1 MTHIRSLPLDDTDCG
16 WFHISPPRPPRPAHQ
31 GRSRA
36 PWVVVGAGLTGL
48 ATARQL
54 ARHFPNDEIILV
66 EAQIVGYGPSGRNSG
81 FAIDIPHDLGSS
93 DYIGDPKAAKTIL
106 NTNRRA
112 QAELIRLAKT
122 HKIDCQI
129 AHVGKYQLAVE
140 PHGVQVL
147 KAYKQ
152 GLAKINEECIELSKD
167 ELPEHIGIDYYNH
180 GLFMPTTVLLQP
192 ATLVKGLA
200 DSLPSNVTLYE
211 NTAITELSPGKPITL
226 KHENGEIITDRLIL
240 TNNAFATQF
249 GFLKDR
255 ILPIF
260 TYASLTRPLS
270 EDEQAALG
278 GKPEWGIIPA
288 DPFGTTLRRT
298 RDQRLLIRNGF
309 SFNPNGAIDH
319 SYLKKVKE
327 QHRLA
332 YERRFPMLK
341 HIPFEYTW
349 GGAMGMTR
357 NHSSFFG
364 QLTQN
369 VYAAVACNGLGI
381 TRGTGLGMNLA
392 DWLSGID
399 NEEIRFLLANK
410 GPNWNPPEPF
420 LSWGVNRSLRSGEKK
435 SGLEI

>member
-1 MTHIRSLPLDDTDCG
+1 MSHIRSLPLDDTDCG
-16 WFHISPPRPPRPAHQ
+16 WFHISPPRKARPAHQ
-31 GRSRA
+31 GRSRV

-54 ARHFPNDEIILV
+54 ATHFPSDEIILV
-66 EAQIVGYGPSGRNSG
+66 EAQVVGYGSSGRNSG

-112 QAELIRLAKT
+112 QAELIKLAET
-122 HKIDCQI
+122 HNIDCQI
-129 AHVGKYQLAVE
+129 ARVGKYQLAVE
-140 PHGVQVL
+140 PHGIDVL

-152 GLAKINEECIELSKD
+152 GLAKIDEECTELSKA
-167 ELPEHIGIDYYNH
+167 ELPEHIGIDYYSH

-200 DSLPSNVTLYE
+200 DSLPNNVTLYE
-211 NTAITELSPGKPITL
+211 ETAITEFIYGNPITL
-226 KHENGEIITDRLIL
+226 KHKSGEIITDKLVL
-240 TNNAFATQF
+240 TNNAFLTEF
-249 GFLKDR
+249 GFLKGR

-260 TYASLTRPLS
+260 TYASMTRPLT
-270 EDEQAALG
+270 EEEQAALG

-298 RDQRLLIRNGF
+298 HDQRLLIRNGF
-309 SFNPNGAIDH
+309 SFNPKGTTDH

-327 QHRLA
+327 QHRRA

-349 GGAMGMTR
+349 GGVMGMTR
-357 NHSSFFG
+357 NHESFFG
-364 QLTQN
+364 ELNKN
-369 VYAAVACNGLGI
+369 VYATAACNGLGI
-381 TRGTGLGMNLA
+381 TRGTGLGLNLA
-392 DWLSGID
+392 DWLAGLE
-399 NEEIRFLLANK
+399 NEVIRFFLASK

-420 LSWGVNRSLRSGEKK
+420 LSCGVRLNLRTGEKK
-435 SGLEI
+435 SGMEI

>member
-1 MTHIRSLPLDDTDCG
+1 MSHIRSLPLDDTDCG
-16 WFHISPPRPPRPAHQ
+16 WFHLSPARKPRPAHQ
-31 GRSRA
+31 GHSRV

-48 ATARQL
+48 ATTRQL
-54 ARHFPNDEIILV
+54 AKHFPHDEIILV
-66 EAQIVGYGPSGRNSG
+66 EAQVVGYGSSGRNSG

-112 QAELIRLAKT
+112 QAELIRLAEA

-129 AHVGKYQLAVE
+129 SRAGKYQLAVE
-140 PHGVQVL
+140 HHGIEVL

-152 GLAKINEECIELSKD
+152 GLAKIDEECVEISKAD
-167 ELPEHIGIDYYNH
+167 LPQHIGIDYYNH

-211 NTAITELSPGKPITL
+211 ETAIKEYTLGKTITL
-226 KHENGEIITDRLIL
+226 KHKNGEIITDKLVL
-240 TNNAFATQF
+240 TNNAFATEF
-249 GFLKDR
+249 GFLKGR

-260 TYASLTRPLS
+260 TYASLTRPLT
-270 EDEQAALG
+270 EEEQASIG

-298 RDQRLLIRNGF
+298 NDQRILIRNGF
-309 SFNPNGAIDH
+309 SFNPKGAVDH
-319 SYLKKVKE
+319 GYLKKVKI
-327 QHRLA
+327 QHRIA
-332 YERRFPMLK
+332 FERRFPMIK
-341 HIPFEYTW
+341 HVPFEYTW

-364 QLTQN
+364 QLDQN
-369 VYAAVACNGLGI
+369 VYGAVACNGLGI
-381 TRGTGLGMNLA
+381 TRGTGLGLNLA
-392 DWLSGID
+392 DWLGGLE
-399 NEEIRFLLANK
+399 NEEINFFLASK

-420 LSWGVNRSLRSGEKK
+420 LSCGVRHSLRTGEKK
-435 SGLEI
+435 SGVEI